1 MTALEQFGA
10 FVATHQPD
18 QRARA
23 EVRLHTAD
31 TIGAWIAACGTAE
44 GRALLAF
51 RKDAD
56 GLADRVGSTSFV
68 AALDDEQREP
78 LLARVRALAADGPL
92 DVPYVC
98 ELHVWRPG
106 LT

>member
-1 MTALEQFGA
+1 MTALEQLGA

-56 GLADRVGSTSFV
+56 GLADRVAINV
-68 AALDDEQREP
+68 A
-78 LLARVRALAADGPL
+78 LARLSEIDDIHLGVDDHARRDRGAGGADHRGLA
-92 DVPYVC
+92 C
-98 ELHVWRPG
+98 R
-106 LT
+106 T